1 MSGNK
6 GKLNEQL
13 LNVVLNERDDI
24 SSKMKKMKY
33 LLRLGADVEA
43 KVYGKSL
50 LSWGIKNNIEP
61 EVRDFLVE
69 NGAKE
74 WEISQGEAEKLGLK
88 FWDNNGNAKSFEEIK
103 EMVAQGAC
111 LRMGVWKG
119 RLKRIWK
126 ELTFDEIN
134 EILKSLPNGYEIH
147 GDVNLR
153 GLGFTKLPDFSKIKV
168 SGCFDCSHN
177 LLETLEGAPKE
188 VGDCFYCYEN
198 KLSSLKGKPKKI
210 GKGFYIEDEVMKKIK
225 ENEKEN
231 TNSFWNRLFGGR

>member
-6 GKLNEQL
+6 SKLNEQL

-103 EMVAQGAC
+103 AMVAQGAC

-134 EILKSLPNGYEIH
+134 EILKSLPKGYEIH
-147 GDVNLR
+147 
-153 GLGFTKLPDFSKIKV
+153 V